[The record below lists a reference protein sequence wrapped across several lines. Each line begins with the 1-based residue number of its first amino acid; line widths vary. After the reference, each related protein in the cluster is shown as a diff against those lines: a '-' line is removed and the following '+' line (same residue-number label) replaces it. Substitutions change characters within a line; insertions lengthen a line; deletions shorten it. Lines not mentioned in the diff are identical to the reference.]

1 MYYVFTMN
9 LIIKRSR
16 NVGDEQAQIS
26 DRTSSIVYASPYNL
40 VQTTNKN
47 IISATSSLSIR
58 TYPFKEGSDSQLLS
72 SDCKIVHGRT
82 VWQHSVSYTL
92 TLTSNMAFVT
102 KKDATL
108 SKTASSGL
116 SLDKILLRGINLVG
130 IRLAPG

>member
-9 LIIKRSR
+9 LIIK
-16 NVGDEQAQIS
+16 
-26 DRTSSIVYASPYNL
+26 P
-40 VQTTNKN
+40 QTTLTYSKKVAIVN
-47 IISATSSLSIR
+47 LS
-58 TYPFKEGSDSQLLS
+58 S

-116 SLDKILLRGINLVG
+116 SL
-130 IRLAPG
+130 